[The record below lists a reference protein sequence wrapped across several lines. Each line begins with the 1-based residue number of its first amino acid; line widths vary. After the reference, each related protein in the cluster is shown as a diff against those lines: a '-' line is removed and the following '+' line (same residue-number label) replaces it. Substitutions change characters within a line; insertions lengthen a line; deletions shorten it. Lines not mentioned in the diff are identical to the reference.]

1 MYTIFYLMHAGLS
14 INRYDF
20 VGYFTISMDLGGQPG
35 QEDIIMVGEV
45 LYGLLWCVYVCVYVC
60 TCMHVYTCIRS
71 VGIKYLH
78 SVFRCICMVT

>member
-1 MYTIFYLMHAGLS
+1 MHAGLS

-45 LYGLLWCVYVCVYVC
+45 LYGLCGVCMFVC
-60 TCMHVYTCIRS
+60 MFAHACMYIR
-71 VGIKYLH
+71 V
-78 SVFRCICMVT
+78 